1 MAVKTN
7 NILKISTFSLAIIC
21 LMATIYFFKSEKS
34 FEKFKEK
41 AEVENQLKQNH
52 LDEILHKYDSIS
64 LVSKSQNISNKAYIS
79 LAEQKINDKLF
90 ESLDVQSIDRQIN
103 LLKSAIKNDKTQV
116 DFLTKKIVS
125 DEGVLGKLESL
136 KRPSVNTK
144 VNSLSILNITA
155 RGVKILSDK
164 LPKSKNKKIQE
175 LRICFTVEGNEFVK
189 KGDKQFYI
197 QIVNPK
203 NQIISSEETFL
214 ELKDVKLIY
223 SAKVDAS
230 YNQKDI
236 DVCTYVGL
244 EKDKTIMGKYKIN
257 IYNDFSKIGT
267 AIFEY
272 N

>member
-1 MAVKTN
+1 MTVKTS
-7 NILKISTFSLAIIC
+7 NILKISTFSLTIIC
-21 LMATIYFFKSEKS
+21 LIAAIYFFKSEKS
-34 FEKFKEK
+34 FKKFKEK
-41 AEVENQLKQNH
+41 AGVENQLKQNH

-64 LVSKSQNISNKAYIS
+64 VVLKSQKINNEVYIN

-90 ESLDVQSIDRQIN
+90 ESLDRQIN
-103 LLKSAIKNDKTQV
+103 LLKSTIKNDKTQV

-125 DEGVLGKLESL
+125 DQGVLGKLESL
-136 KRPSVNTK
+136 KQPSINTK
-144 VNSLSILNITA
+144 VSSLSILNITA
-155 RGVKILSDK
+155 RGVKVLSDK
-164 LPKSKNKKIQE
+164 HPKSKNKIIQE

-189 KGDKQFYI
+189 KGDRQFYI
-197 QIVNPK
+197 QIINPK

-244 EKDKTIMGKYKIN
+244 EKDKTIKGKYKIN

>member
-1 MAVKTN
+1 MIVKTN
-7 NILKISTFSLAIIC
+7 NMLKISTFSLAIFC
-21 LMATIYFFKSEKS
+21 LMATIYFYKSEES
-34 FEKFKEK
+34 FKKFKEK
-41 AEVENQLKQNH
+41 SEVENQLKQNH
-52 LDEILHKYDSIS
+52 LDEILHKYDSVNVIA
-64 LVSKSQNISNKAYIS
+64 KYKNISSASYVSFK
-79 LAEQKINDKLF
+79 EQKINEKLF
-90 ESLDVQSIDRQIN
+90 ESLDLPSIDKEIN
-103 LLKSAIKNDKTQV
+103 VLKSSIEKDKIKV
-116 DFLTKKIVS
+116 DFLTKKIVA
-125 DEGVLGKLESL
+125 DENILGKLESF
-136 KRPSVNTK
+136 KQPSVNKTA
-144 VNSLSILNITA
+144 NNLSILNITA

-164 LPKSKNKKIQE
+164 LPKSKNKIIQE

-214 ELKDVKLIY
+214 ELKYVKFIY

-244 EKDKTIMGKYKIN
+244 EKDKTIKGKYKIN
-257 IYNDFSKIGT
+257 IYNDFSEIGT